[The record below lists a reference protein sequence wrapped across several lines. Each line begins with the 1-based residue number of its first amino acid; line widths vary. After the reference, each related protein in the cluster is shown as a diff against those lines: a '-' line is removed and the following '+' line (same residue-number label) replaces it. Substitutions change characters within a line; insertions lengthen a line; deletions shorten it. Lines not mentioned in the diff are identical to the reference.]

1 MRFRDVIIENRDFE
15 DIFRIYDRPET
26 VFFCDPPYTQ
36 GEFSWSSSE
45 HECLAKCLQQL
56 KGKFLLTIDDSLLAR
71 QLYGDFRL
79 ITVLDGVASSST
91 RGGGKAKRMRHLV
104 LANYEP
110 KVNGD
115 GEDEGVD

>member
-15 DIFRIYDRPET
+15 DIFRIYDRPIT

-36 GEFSWSSSE
+36 GEFAWSPPE
-45 HECLAKCLQQL
+45 HERLAQCLRQL
-56 KGKFLLTIDDSLLAR
+56 KGKFLLTIDDSPLAR
-71 QLYGDFRL
+71 QLYRDFHP
-79 ITVLDGVASSST
+79 ITVLDGVAFSSM

-104 LANYEP
+104 LANYGP
-110 KVNGD
+110 KVSKD